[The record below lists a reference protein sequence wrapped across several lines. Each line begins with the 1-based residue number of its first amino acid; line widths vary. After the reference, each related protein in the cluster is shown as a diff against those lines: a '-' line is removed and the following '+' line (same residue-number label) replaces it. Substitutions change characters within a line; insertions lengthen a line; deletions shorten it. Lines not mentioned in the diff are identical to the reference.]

1 MASTLLTVRCGPR
14 TVDVSV
20 PDGTTVG
27 AVLNRLGL
35 APTTGRFQVTL
46 VDGRRVAPGDR
57 VGQDLGSGALL
68 HVGASNHDAA
78 TTAEPGTREERSW
91 VGPTIAWT
99 LLLGLASVAEVTVL
113 LAPALGWWPIPA
125 AARVTTAVALGVLL
139 VAALVPRPLRRSPWG
154 LFAATALLGGCSSV
168 VTPLLDAPTPAMVAA
183 LIAWAGL
190 VCCLGVRTLDRGHVA
205 PFVST
210 LWLVAALTLT
220 VVALADPGMATLG
233 ALLLAVATLGVAIV
247 PNLSFRMPE
256 RQLLHL
262 PAVTTSATV
271 RAPEVLPPSRITGP
285 RIRRSLIEADDR
297 STMLLLVLCVTAG
310 AAAFPTSRL
319 LAPEASTGWAALVL
333 LTCAGLSLFLLPR
346 GRRDPW
352 SRILPRL
359 SAVAVLIATLT
370 SPAAGAT
377 LGPLGAAGLLLAVA
391 FLCTVTAVT
400 LSRARESA
408 LLGHLGDVTGRL
420 SLHLLLPAAVMAG
433 HVFDMLWQVLS

>member
-1 MASTLLTVRCGPR
+1 MASTLLTLRCGPR

-20 PDGTTVG
+20 PEGTTVG
-27 AVLNRLGL
+27 SVIGRLGL
-35 APTTGRFQVTL
+35 APTSGRFQVTL

-57 VGQDLGSGALL
+57 VGQDLASGALL
-68 HVGASNHDAA
+68 HVGATDHDAA
-78 TTAEPGTREERSW
+78 AATGAGTREERSW
-91 VGPTIAWT
+91 VRPAIAWT
-99 LLLGLASVAEVTVL
+99 LLLGLVCVAEVTLL

-139 VAALVPRPLRRSPWG
+139 AAALVPRPLRRSPWG
-154 LFAATALLGGCSSV
+154 LFAATGLLGGCGSV
-168 VTPLLDAPTPAMVAA
+168 VTPLLDDPTPAMVVAV
-183 LIAWAGL
+183 IAWAGL
-190 VCCLGVRTLDRGHVA
+190 VCCLGVRTLDGSHIA
-205 PFVST
+205 SFVSV

-285 RIRRSLIEADDR
+285 RIRRSLTEADDR
-297 STMLLLVLCVTAG
+297 SNMLLLVLCFTAG
-310 AAAFPTSRL
+310 VAAFPTSRL
-319 LAPEASTGWAALVL
+319 LAPGSSTGWAALVL

-359 SAVAVLIATLT
+359 AAVAVLVAALT
-370 SPAAGAT
+370 SPSAGAA
-377 LGPLGAAGLLLAVA
+377 LGPLGTAGLLVA
-391 FLCTVTAVT
+391 GAFAVT
-400 LSRARESA
+400 MTTVLLSRARESA
-408 LLGHLGDVTGRL
+408 LLGHVGDVTGRL
-420 SLHLLLPAAVMAG
+420 SLHLLLPAAVLAS
-433 HVFDMLWQVLS
+433 HLFDMLWQVLS